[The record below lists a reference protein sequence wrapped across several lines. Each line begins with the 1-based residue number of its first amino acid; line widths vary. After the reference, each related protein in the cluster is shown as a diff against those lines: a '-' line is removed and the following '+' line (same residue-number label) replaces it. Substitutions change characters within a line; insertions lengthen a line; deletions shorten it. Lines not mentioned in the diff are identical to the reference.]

1 MYMMNVVYAVELV
14 LITQMVNVIVKDIMK
29 IVMESVVE
37 ILELMNVVNVMD
49 QEYMNLS
56 VTATTM

>member
-1 MYMMNVVYAVELV
+1 MMNVVYAVELV
-14 LITQMVNVIVKDIMK
+14 LTGKMVNVIVKDIMK

-37 ILELMNVVNVMD
+37 IPELMNVVNVMD

>member
-1 MYMMNVVYAVELV
+1 MNVVYAVELV
-14 LITQMVNVIVKDIMK
+14 LTGKMINVIVKDIMK

-37 ILELMNVVNVMD
+37 IPELMNVVNVMD

>member
-1 MYMMNVVYAVELV
+1 MMNVMYVVVQALIGLV
-14 LITQMVNVIVKDIMK
+14 VSVIAINIMR
-29 IVMESVVE
+29 IVLESVVE
-37 ILELMNVVNVMD
+37 IQELMNVVFVMD